1 MTLRFLTL
9 LLFTITIIGCK
20 NSSNNP
26 ESNNSITI
34 EESSPILKLNNGKKW
49 IANIETHD
57 GVTKMDSIISNFK
70 SNTTEDYF
78 ALGEALSEQ
87 TSTIIKKCSMKGE
100 PHNQLHVVLVP
111 MLDEISILKE
121 SKNKGA
127 SQKALQQLEGLIADY
142 FKHFTT

>member
-1 MTLRFLTL
+1 MPGRHYTCLWKRAFIASFHWQMCLYQPNYD
-9 LLFTITIIGCK
+9 K
-20 NSSNNP
+20 YVSN
-26 ESNNSITI
+26 
-34 EESSPILKLNNGKKW
+34 
-49 IANIETHD
+49 
-57 GVTKMDSIISNFK
+57 SIISNFK

-127 SQKALQQLEGLIADY
+127 SQKACW
-142 FKHFTT
+142 